1 MAFKGTCKLGLFR
14 ITDIGY
20 RYLAVLVSLVYL
32 CDDTADEPL
41 HVVRVVDEVWRAVE
55 SDGVG
60 HLGQVQFSIILAFL
74 IVCIVVLN
82 DVVVDSG
89 VVLLEFLNLQFT
101 SFTASSRTTTLLRIC
116 TRHPLRMSGS
126 PPT

>member
-1 MAFKGTCKLGLFR
+1 VECIALTENDFGYNMFMTVDFDSRTLS
-14 ITDIGY
+14 DIRY

-60 HLGQVQFSIILAFL
+60 HLGQGQFSIILAFV

-82 DVVVDSG
+82 DVVVNSG
-89 VVLLEFLNLQFT
+89 VVLLEFFHLQFT
-101 SFTASSRTTTLLRIC
+101 SLWG
-116 TRHPLRMSGS
+116 P
-126 PPT
+126 